1 MSSHEMERIRKTTI
15 ISKQKKNLNPFESI
29 RQTYESGLKIGIT
42 LRRKK
47 NEENHESYFF
57 K

>member
-1 MSSHEMERIRKTTI
+1 MERIRKTTI